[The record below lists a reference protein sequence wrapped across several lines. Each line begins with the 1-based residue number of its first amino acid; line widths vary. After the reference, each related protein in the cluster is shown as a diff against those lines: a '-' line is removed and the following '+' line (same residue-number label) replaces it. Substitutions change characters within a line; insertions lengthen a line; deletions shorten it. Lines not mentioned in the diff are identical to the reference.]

1 MRVEMMGLASKNLYV
16 QSEDAGCPRVFSGR
30 QGHFWQAYLPYGKE
44 NERSLPEK
52 APGRSCS
59 MVVHT
64 GSYFHNDFLSSKT
77 EDYFS
82 QGPIIL
88 YNLLVNCGIGLHPAS
103 TQR

>member
-1 MRVEMMGLASKNLYV
+1 MPEVFFGQARPFLA
-16 QSEDAGCPRVFSGR
+16 GI
-30 QGHFWQAYLPYGKE
+30 LPYGKE